1 MKTVRGEAETYDSF
15 GITLLGFITPL
26 GPKAKWK
33 IQATEIL
40 YYKVHWFDRFPGEIS
55 CT

>member
-26 GPKAKWK
+26 GPKEKWN

-40 YYKVHWFDRFPGEIS
+40 HYKVHWFHVFPEELS